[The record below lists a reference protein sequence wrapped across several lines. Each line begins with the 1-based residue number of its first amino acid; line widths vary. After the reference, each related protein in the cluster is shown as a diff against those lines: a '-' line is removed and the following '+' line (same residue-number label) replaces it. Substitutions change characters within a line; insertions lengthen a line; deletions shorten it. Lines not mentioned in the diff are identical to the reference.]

1 MKTRKERLI
10 RDFKNLKNIRRTN
23 ATAQLNYNGYLNKE
37 YEHLVNPK
45 MDPELAY
52 KRFFRSQEFSVFS
65 QNGEDGIL
73 LSLFNEINFESYT
86 AVEFG
91 TGNGR
96 ECNTANLIL
105 NYGLKTLLLEGDKS
119 KALSAQKYY
128 KNYPVSVVH
137 EFLTRDNI
145 NDLISDNGFSGKIDL
160 LSVDIDGNDYWLWQA
175 IDVIKPRVVVVEYNA
190 SFGQERALTVPYDPK
205 FNRFNYHKTGLYHG
219 MSLAAAVKLGRNKN
233 YHYIGCDSMGVNAFF
248 VDKDEV
254 LSNFKATQ
262 PSQFFE
268 SQKLRDEKFSI
279 QEQQSVLGKFKY
291 EEV

>member
-10 RDFKNLKNIRRTN
+10 RDFKNLKNIRRTK
-23 ATAQLNYNGYLNKE
+23 ATARLNYNSDLNKK
-37 YEHLVNPK
+37 YEHLVNPE
-45 MDPELAY
+45 MDPDLAY

-65 QNGEDGIL
+65 QNGEDGVL

-91 TGNGR
+91 IGDGR

-105 NYGLKTLLLEGDKS
+105 NYGLRTLLLEGDKF
-119 KALSAQKYY
+119 KAKSAQKYY
-128 KNYPVSVVH
+128 KDYPVSVVNQ
-137 EFLTRDNI
+137 FLTRDNI
-145 NDLISDNGFSGKIDL
+145 DDLIRDNGFSGKIDL

-175 IDVIKPRVVVVEYNA
+175 INVIKPRVVVVEYNA
-190 SFGQERALTVPYDPK
+190 SFGKERALTVPYDPE

-219 MSLAAAVKLGRNKN
+219 MSLAAAVKLGREKD

-248 VDKDEV
+248 VDKGENI
-254 LSNFKATQ
+254 SNFRPTQ

-268 SQKLRDEKFSI
+268 PQKLRNEKYPS
-279 QEQQSVLGKFKY
+279 QEQQSVLAKFKY